1 MATAKGAGKAKQPVA
16 AVSTKRPGAASGR
29 ATPPSSADKPARIGR
44 STVAQAS
51 RAASAVKPAPASPA
65 PAAASAARRAPAR
78 RSNPAPSAS
87 SASPA
92 KSPGAKPSSAKPSSA
107 KSSAASPAG
116 KPDPGTASFADVFPR
131 LPFAQPSFAL
141 PAGRPPGLPDLPEA
155 RIPPERLTELQA
167 EYARR
172 WQSLLSAAGHQSA
185 PALAD
190 RRFGHE
196 SWQGNNPFSW
206 TAALYLLNAE
216 FLQKM
221 ADSVQSDDRTRE
233 RIRFA
238 TQQWV
243 DMLSPS
249 NFLGTNP
256 EAQRK
261 MIETGG
267 ESLRV
272 GIENL
277 LSDLGKGRIS
287 QTDEAAFEVGRNVAT
302 SPGSVVFQNELVQLI
317 QYEPSTPTVGARPLL
332 LVPPCINKFYI
343 MDLQP
348 DNSLVAYAVSQGHTV
363 FMLSWRNV
371 GAESSHLAWDDYLEQ
386 GIFECI
392 RVVREITGAP
402 TINALGFCVGGTLLA
417 CALAVLAA
425 RGERPVQSMTLMT
438 TLLDFAEPGVLGI
451 FVDEAFVQYREQS
464 MGQGGILKGQELA
477 TTFSFLRPNDLVW
490 NYVVSNYLKGD
501 RPPAFDLLYWNAD
514 STNLPGPMYC
524 WYLRHMYL
532 QNELVIPD
540 RLTCAGQPVDLRR
553 IAVPTFV
560 FGAREDHIVP
570 WRAAYANTQALAGPV
585 RFVLGASGHIAGAIN
600 PVSKN
605 RRSYW
610 VGQGDYPA
618 DPQAWMDT
626 ATEQP
631 GSWWRD
637 WSAWLQEHR
646 GPDKPAPAAVG
657 SRHHPILEPAPGSYV
672 KARAPE

>member
-1 MATAKGAGKAKQPVA
+1 MATAKGAGQAKPPVA
-16 AVSTKRPGAASGR
+16 ARSKKPPVAERSTKPPVAERSTKPAVAAVGR
-29 ATPPSSADKPARIGR
+29 AVSSPSD
-44 STVAQAS
+44 
-51 RAASAVKPAPASPA
+51 VK
-65 PAAASAARRAPAR
+65 
-78 RSNPAPSAS
+78 SAS
-87 SASPA
+87 SSPA
-92 KSPGAKPSSAKPSSA
+92 
-107 KSSAASPAG
+107 SAASPAARRTSARRSAPMPAAEKASTAKASTAKASTAKASTVPPSA
-116 KPDPGTASFADVFPR
+116 KPDPATSPFAQAFAQ
-131 LPFAQPSFAL
+131 LPFAQPSFTL
-141 PAGRPPGLPDLPEA
+141 PGGTPPDLPDA
-155 RIPPERLTELQA
+155 RISPERLAELQA
-167 EYARR
+167 EYAER
-172 WQSLLSAAGHQSA
+172 WQTLLSSAGHQSA
-185 PALAD
+185 PPLND

-277 LSDLGKGRIS
+277 MSDLGKGRIS

-371 GAESSHLAWDDYLEQ
+371 GAESGQLGWDDYLEQ

-425 RGERPVQSMTLMT
+425 RGERPVQSLTLMT

-464 MGQGGILKGQELA
+464 MGKGGILKGQELA

-532 QNELVIPD
+532 QNELVVPD
-540 RLTCAGQPVDLRR
+540 RLTCAGQPVDLHR

-618 DPQAWMDT
+618 DPQAWFDT

-646 GPDKPAPAAVG
+646 GPDKPAPAKLG
-657 SRHHPILEPAPGSYV
+657 SRHHPVLEPAPGSYV